1 MRVILLA
8 RDKKKNY
15 SYDDPSTKTEADED
29 GPKVDRKE
37 SAKKKKGKKWL
48 AEWYIICKNS
58 SSWTS
63 SSMTS
68 SLLTKSRTEG
78 HRKLKIDRKKA
89 HDTGHPWPH

>member
-37 SAKKKKGKKWL
+37 SAKKKKGKK
-48 AEWYIICKNS
+48 
-58 SSWTS
+58 
-63 SSMTS
+63 
-68 SLLTKSRTEG
+68 
-78 HRKLKIDRKKA
+78 
-89 HDTGHPWPH
+89 